1 MNPLMGMIGNMGGG
15 NNPMGAMMQAMQM
28 VNKLKQAGNPQA
40 AVEQMAQT
48 NPNVKKAM
56 DMCNGKNPKQV
67 FEEMCRQNGM
77 DPGQFSG
84 LMK

>member
-1 MNPLMGMIGNMGGG
+1 MNPLMSMIGNMGGG